1 MVAYFKLRQKKTTMQ
16 NSTYSKS
23 TGLALQSKHS
33 AHGVLKKL
41 TKLAVSSTFILN
53 LRKILEALITVSFC
67 KKIHTIQTAHLTSI

>member
-67 KKIHTIQTAHLTSI
+67 KKKFTQYRLHT